1 MVWRDPANP
10 PRLFRRSRT
19 EYIAAIRGRQ
29 DFCFLI
35 RGAGASQGGVAGCA
49 RRALSHRF
57 VPISE
62 QRRFSSCKAYSNA
75 AALLR
80 DGHEKTCCGGRFM
93 VFRPQYPPH
102 DRAFAVQRAN
112 ATWWL
117 FLPSRSRF
125 STDVSN
131 PAWRANASPRYT
143 CVWSQQGLRGCR
155 ESGSMQ
161 QPNAAKNASHF
172 FGGDGEPLGDTGHF
186 LAFAQP
192 YLRDDHLRELFSYLL
207 EVLWPT
213 MPCDQARNV
222 SSIPVERM
230 ILDFR
235 MAAMPPWS
243 RAAWANAA
251 SCRGNKG

>member
-1 MVWRDPANP
+1 MDTRKHAVADVSWYFDPSI
-10 PRLFRRSRT
+10 RRT
-19 EYIAAIRGRQ
+19 T
-29 DFCFLI
+29 
-35 RGAGASQGGVAGCA
+35 
-49 RRALSHRF
+49 ALSLSKEPMRHGGCSYHPA
-57 VPISE
+57 VVS
-62 QRRFSSCKAYSNA
+62 
-75 AALLR
+75 ALTSQILLGAR
-80 DGHEKTCCGGRFM
+80 
-93 VFRPQYPPH
+93 
-102 DRAFAVQRAN
+102 
-112 ATWWL
+112 
-117 FLPSRSRF
+117 
-125 STDVSN
+125 
-131 PAWRANASPRYT
+131 NASPRYE
-143 CVWSQQGLRGCR
+143 CLWSQQGLRGCH

-161 QPNAAKNASHF
+161 QPNAAKNASHL

-251 SCRGNKG
+251 SCGGNKG